1 VGYLTE
7 EQFVEQISGT
17 VQDNL
22 SGAYQ
27 PADPALA
34 SFAALA
40 WTAGAQ
46 IAVFTAADALEM
58 RSVGAA
64 SETDILDRAAAD
76 ARYATTSSVLA
87 DGDKGDITVS
97 GSGGTWTID
106 GGAVTTAKL
115 GGDITAAGKALLDDA
130 DVSAQRAT
138 LGLGTMATQNAAS
151 VAITG
156 GSAAFTGTT
165 SVTGSAA
172 VSLTSTANTGN
183 PRLILTEGSGPAGFY
198 EIARLGAGGNPANG
212 RGPVVGFYSPNGGV
226 GLTALSGYF
235 GLVQTAAGVH
245 AFTWKNA
252 AGTDI
257 AMLGTAGGLSV
268 TGSVASSTWLKSGS
282 YTVGT
287 QPSPAVAGAGARTY
301 FSNAR
306 KAGEAAGA
314 GTGLP
319 VWCDAANWRTYYDN
333 SIAAA

>member
-1 VGYLTE
+1 VLETGGFKFGEREPIRLRKLLELLDRLIAVEGITQADITE
-7 EQFVEQISGT
+7 AI
-17 VQDNL
+17 
-22 SGAYQ
+22 
-27 PADPALA
+27 
-34 SFAALA
+34 AALA
-40 WTAGAQ
+40 P
-46 IAVFTAADALEM
+46 AADRYIYFTSATEAALGAITAFG
-58 RSVGAA
+58 RAILDDPDASAARATVGAA
-64 SETDILDRAAAD
+64 AASHAHAIADVTGLQGALD
-76 ARYATTSSVLA
+76 
-87 DGDKGDITVS
+87 
-97 GSGGTWTID
+97 
-106 GGAVTTAKL
+106 AKL
-115 GGDITAAGKALLDDA
+115 DDGQASAFGLSLIDDPDASAA
-130 DVSAQRAT
+130 RTT

-235 GLVQTAAGVH
+235 GLVQTATGVH

-252 AGTDI
+252 SGTDI
-257 AMLGTAGGLSV
+257 ALLGTAGGLSV

-287 QPSPAVAGAGARTY
+287 VPSAGAAGAGAQIYVSNEVGGGVTA
-301 FSNAR
+301 FSD
-306 KAGEAAGA
+306 GAA
-314 GTGLP
+314 
-319 VWCDAANWRTYYDN
+319 WRRSTDRAII
-333 SIAAA
+333 S